1 MSGSNHRCGSIAILG
16 RPNVGKSTFM
26 NRVLGEKISIIS
38 HKPQTT
44 RNRIAGI
51 YNAEGVQ
58 MILVD
63 TPGHHEAWT
72 SLNKILVEQ
81 AESVLSEVDAVLVL
95 VDLVPAI
102 RQVRKDGKILSRGE
116 EVLLERIRAA
126 KVPVVLGLNKA
137 DAVAKDLVLPVIAA
151 WHESDVGSFEAIV
164 PFSALKGGGIG
175 DVVAELVRL
184 LPERPPLFPVDQMVD
199 STERFVV
206 AEIVREKLFHLLDQD
221 LPYATAVD
229 VMSFEESEREGERA
243 FVRIEARVL
252 VERDSQKGIVIGKG
266 GSMLKRIGTLARKDI
281 QRLLGCGVHLQ
292 LLVRVE
298 PGWSTNPRILSRLGL
313 KG

>member
-1 MSGSNHRCGSIAILG
+1 
-16 RPNVGKSTFM
+16 M
-26 NRVLGEKISIIS
+26 NRVLGEKVSITS

-51 YNAEGVQ
+51 YNAVGVQ

-72 SLNKILVEQ
+72 SLNKLLVEQ
-81 AESVLSEVDAVLVL
+81 AESALVDVDAVLLL
-95 VDLVPAI
+95 VDLLPAI
-102 RQVRKDGKILSRGE
+102 RQVHKNGKVLSKGE
-116 EVLLERIRAA
+116 EILLDRILAA
-126 KVPVVLGLNKA
+126 GVPVVLGLNKV
-137 DAVAKDLVLPVIAA
+137 DAVEKELVLPVIAA
-151 WHESDVGSFEAIV
+151 WHETRGSDFQAIV
-164 PFSALKGGGIG
+164 PFSALKKRGLS

-184 LPERPPLFPVDQMVD
+184 LPEHPPVFPLDQMVD

-206 AEIVREKLFHLLDQD
+206 AEIIREKLFHLLDQD

-229 VMSFEESEREGERA
+229 VISFEESERDGERA
-243 FVRIEARVL
+243 FVRIEARIL
-252 VERDSQKGIVIGKG
+252 VNRDSQKGIVIGKR

-298 PGWSTNPRILSRLGL
+298 QGWSTNPRILSRLGL
-313 KG
+313 KR